1 MSNQS
6 SAASAGAT
14 MGVREQLDKHKNVAI
29 AIVLIVVLVVAFTA
43 WRGSAAPA
51 GASGVAAAQ
60 AFYSSDDGATF
71 FTAPADLIP
80 PVEWEG
86 KTAVRAQVF
95 TSDGGKT
102 KFVGYL
108 ERYSPAAKAQL
119 EKSRDALK
127 RGDKNA
133 GPAGP
138 AAGDVEIKK
147 PGAANKWVTRRG
159 PAAADVLNVKGPGGG
174 TPEPVAP

>member
-1 MSNQS
+1 M
-6 SAASAGAT
+6 
-14 MGVREQLDKHKNVAI
+14 I
-29 AIVLIVVLVVAFTA
+29 ACKYVITVVVVVLVVVFSA
-43 WRGSAAPA
+43 WRGSSVPA
-51 GASGVAAAQ
+51 GASGAAAAQ

-71 FTAPADLIP
+71 FAAPADLIP
-80 PVEWEG
+80 PVESKG
-86 KTAVRAQVF
+86 KTAVRAAVF
-95 TSDGGKT
+95 SSDGGKT

-147 PGAANKWVTRRG
+147 PGAASQWISRRG
-159 PAAADVLNVKGPGGG
+159 PAAADVLNVKGPAGG